1 MTKTAVTLIFV
12 VSILGFSVCSQ
23 VAQAH
28 AEEDN
33 EIDPLVSKQG
43 YPVASG
49 YAAASEYS
57 ADSGYPAVSS
67 YPADPT
73 YATGSGY
80 AAQSAYPTSE
90 YAAPGEYPLQSYSQQ
105 SIIERQSVTSLASMP
120 MILTAFAAA
129 FLGSLVAPFFT
140 SGVMQMIGTDE
151 FRVPDIQLPRIK
163 ESGSV

>member
-1 MTKTAVTLIFV
+1 M
-12 VSILGFSVCSQ
+12 CSQ
-23 VAQAH
+23 VAQEH

-57 ADSGYPAVSS
+57 AESGYPVVSS

-80 AAQSAYPTSE
+80 AALSAYPAVE
-90 YAAPGEYPLQSYSQQ
+90 YAAPGEYPPQGYNQQ
-105 SIIERQSVTSLASMP
+105 SIIER
-120 MILTAFAAA
+120 
-129 FLGSLVAPFFT
+129 
-140 SGVMQMIGTDE
+140 
-151 FRVPDIQLPRIK
+151 
-163 ESGSV
+163 

>member
-1 MTKTAVTLIFV
+1 MQPQV
-12 VSILGFSVCSQ
+12 VSSEERGKIDRDDQDCCDPHFCCIHTRQWAYIVIDGLDTIFLKFCSGFSVCSQ

-67 YPADPT
+67 YPVDPT

-80 AAQSAYPTSE
+80 AAQSAYPASE

-105 SIIERQSVTSLASMP
+105 SIIER
-120 MILTAFAAA
+120 
-129 FLGSLVAPFFT
+129 
-140 SGVMQMIGTDE
+140 
-151 FRVPDIQLPRIK
+151 
-163 ESGSV
+163 